1 MFAYCIT
8 INGNEI
14 SEFGYNNLEQSS
26 RKVGNS
32 FPINKFEA
40 VTPEYVDRTLKQH
53 NVKWNYPLQGE
64 VMDFASGLKKSAYM
78 TRDINKRI
86 ACGLSHYLLW
96 KTAISTKSPVLVL
109 EHDAIFQHAI
119 DFDIGKTSF
128 EILGIN
134 NPLGCTRKSQ
144 DYYQQIINNQQP
156 YQLVPWIDDQTIPQ
170 GLAGNS
176 AYIITPSSADQL
188 IKLVKQYGLWPN
200 DAIMCRQLVRRLGV
214 TRKFYTHIQNL
225 RSTTT
230 T

>member
-1 MFAYCIT
+1 MIAYCIV
-8 INGNEI
+8 IKDNVI
-14 SEFGYNNLEQSS
+14 SETGYNNLCESS
-26 RKVGNS
+26 QKVNNN
-32 FPINKFEA
+32 FAINKFEA
-40 VTPEYVDRTLKQH
+40 ITPEYVDSTLKQQR
-53 NVKWNYPLQGE
+53 VKWNYPLQGE
-64 VMDFASGLKKSAYM
+64 VMDFASGLKKTAYL

-96 KTAISTKSPVLVL
+96 KTAVSTKSDILVL
-109 EHDAIFQHAI
+109 EHDAIFQNAI
-119 DFDIGKTSF
+119 DFDINKTSF
-128 EILGIN
+128 QILGIN
-134 NPLGCTRKSQ
+134 NPLGCTRRSQ
-144 DYYQQIINNQQP
+144 QYYDQILNNQQP

-176 AYIITPSSADQL
+176 AYIITPTGADQL
-188 IKLVKQYGLWPN
+188 IRLVREYGLWPN